1 MSAQKITF
9 PNKNDGDL
17 FTSTEV
23 NSIKNAINSHA
34 SDIDSLTE
42 SLGDLDDLS
51 LSVQGLETRESLITK
66 QETSVDG
73 IVPGPLYLWSQPVA
87 SLELNKTSGSE
98 AMQNEYKLQFTVSGS
113 NFALTGSL
121 FQDVRWMDEPDWEDG
136 FTYQVSILNGLAI
149 YAGWE
154 AVQS

>member
-23 NSIKNAINSHA
+23 NSIKNVINNHA

-42 SLGDLDDLS
+42 SLSDLDDLS
-51 LSVQGLETRESLITK
+51 LSVQGLETQESVITE
-66 QETSVDG
+66 QETSVEG
-73 IVPGPLYLWSQPVA
+73 IAPGPLYLWPQPVA

-98 AMQNEYKLQFTVSGS
+98 ARQNEYKLQFTVSGS

-149 YAGWE
+149 CAGWE